1 MRSGLEM
8 MRQAL
13 KMYQQ
18 STDAVSEDVSVS
30 KRMVEDINIKHVS
43 MLVTMSQM
51 LQDIGNLEEARGHLE
66 DALQR
71 LRQSLLSYNLL
82 EAKTLC
88 TLGIVFHK
96 LATQTTTEHSPFVAR
111 LYTWHYKYK
120 AHNLLT
126 TALNIM
132 RRVCNNHPSTA
143 TILAAI
149 GRLDLDSGDLHS
161 AKLHLEEAVDIQTK
175 CCGPI
180 HQKIAVYHQLLA
192 QVASQTGDVLSATS
206 HSQKADKIQR
216 TLIKREELSKSSGFK
231 LPIIQKWQLNI
242 TMKHESLSFI

>member
-30 KRMVEDINIKHVS
+30 KRMVEDRNIKHVS

-71 LRQSLLSYNLL
+71 LRQSLLSHNLL

-88 TLGIVFHK
+88 TLGTVFHK
-96 LATQTTTEHSPFVAR
+96 LATQTTTEHGPFVAR
-111 LYTWHYKYK
+111 LYTWYYKYK

-132 RRVCNNHPSTA
+132 RKARNAHPNTA

-149 GRLDLDSGDLHS
+149 GRLDLDSGDLYS
-161 AKLHLEEAVDIQTK
+161 AISFIWRRLSTFKQNAVDQFT
-175 CCGPI
+175 
-180 HQKIAVYHQLLA
+180 
-192 QVASQTGDVLSATS
+192 
-206 HSQKADKIQR
+206 
-216 TLIKREELSKSSGFK
+216 
-231 LPIIQKWQLNI
+231 
-242 TMKHESLSFI
+242 

>member
-1 MRSGLEM
+1 MRSGLEVM
-8 MRQAL
+8 QQAL

-30 KRMVEDINIKHVS
+30 KRMVEDRNIKHVS

-71 LRQSLLSYNLL
+71 LRQSLLSHNLL

-88 TLGIVFHK
+88 TLGTVFHK
-96 LATQTTTEHSPFVAR
+96 LATQTTTEHGPFVAR
-111 LYTWHYKYK
+111 LYTWYYKYK

-132 RRVCNNHPSTA
+132 RKARNAHPNTA

-149 GRLDLDSGDLHS
+149 GRLDLDSGDLYS
-161 AKLHLEEAVDIQTK
+161 AISFIWRRLMILKQNAVDLFIQT
-175 CCGPI
+175 
-180 HQKIAVYHQLLA
+180 LL
-192 QVASQTGDVLSATS
+192 SITS
-206 HSQKADKIQR
+206 CWQR
-216 TLIKREELSKSSGFK
+216 LLVRLEMNALPSLTHKKLTRSRE
-231 LPIIQKWQLNI
+231 P
-242 TMKHESLSFI
+242 